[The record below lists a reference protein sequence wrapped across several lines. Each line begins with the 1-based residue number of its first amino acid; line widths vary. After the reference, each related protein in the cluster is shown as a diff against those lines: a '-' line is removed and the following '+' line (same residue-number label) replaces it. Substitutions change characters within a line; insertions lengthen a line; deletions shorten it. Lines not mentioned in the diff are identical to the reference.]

1 MPEPEEVN
9 VKIGG
14 KYISADLS
22 KGYVQ
27 VATGTGTTL
36 FVREAI
42 AETFTKV
49 ANQEFVSEG
58 GKFVRPAKF
67 SQRAGYMLGLA
78 LRFVGTSGHIV
89 QGTTINGQEV
99 VETLQ
104 YVRPTAKY
112 APAFLGI
119 VEGLKELANNNYV
132 CSAVV
137 IAYPPGKKPKVLYVK
152 GIKAYFARYRTS
164 SGVKQYPDV
173 RLYFTQQLFGG
184 FKKRTPYVFDFLLFY
199 APKQVPMVKRWKEE
213 LAEAEARARSTP
225 PPTIAVTA
233 KPKAPTRTVVKTEPQ
248 PTTAVAMPQ
257 VEVVPQQPTAQAS
270 QPATVSS
277 GKYVKPA
284 EGGEGSGG
292 HYIKPAEDTEQELKE
307 LYQSLADIDSGN
319 TEAIIKRLRESQ
331 KHINL

>member
-1 MPEPEEVN
+1 MPELEEVN

-27 VATGTGTTL
+27 VATGGTTL

-78 LRFVGTSGHIV
+78 LRFVGTSGHMV

-99 VETLQ
+99 IETLQ

-132 CSAVV
+132 GSAVV

-152 GIKAYFARYRTS
+152 GIKAYFAKYRTS

-257 VEVVPQQPTAQAS
+257 VEVVPQQP
-270 QPATVSS
+270 ATVDS

-292 HYIKPAEDTEQELKE
+292 HYIKPAEEVERELE
-307 LYQSLADIDSGN
+307 DSQQILNMINSGDIEGAIRKLE
-319 TEAIIKRLRESQ
+319 EAK

>member
-27 VATGTGTTL
+27 VATGGTTL

-49 ANQEFVSEG
+49 ANQELVSEG

-67 SQRAGYMLGLA
+67 SQRAGYTLGLA
-78 LRFVGTSGHIV
+78 LRFVGTSGHMV

-99 VETLQ
+99 IETLQ

-119 VEGLKELANNNYV
+119 VEGLKELTNNNYV

-152 GIKAYFARYRTS
+152 GIKAYFGKYRTS

-199 APKQVPMVKRWKEE
+199 TPKQVPMVKRWKEE

-225 PPTIAVTA
+225 PPAIAVTA

-257 VEVVPQQPTAQAS
+257 VEVVPQQQPTAQAS
-270 QPATVSS
+270 QPAAVSS
-277 GKYVKPA
+277 GNYVKPA
-284 EGGEGSGG
+284 EGEGGSK
-292 HYIKPAEDTEQELKE
+292 YVKPSEEVEQELKE
-307 LYQSLADIDSGN
+307 QYQSLADIDSGN
-319 TEAIIKRLRESQ
+319 IEAAIKRLKESQ